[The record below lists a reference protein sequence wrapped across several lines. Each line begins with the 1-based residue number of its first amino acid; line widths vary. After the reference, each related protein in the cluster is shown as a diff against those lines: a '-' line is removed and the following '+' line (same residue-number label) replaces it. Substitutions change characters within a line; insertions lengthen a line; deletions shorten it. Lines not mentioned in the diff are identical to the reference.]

1 MTTANTL
8 DPRPLIDLIRRE
20 HTPVAVTEPGEL
32 IEDVDGRPLAV
43 TMPTSTVVH
52 MGAVILTGP
61 EWQTIARHLL
71 TVLDGTDAGDPTETL
86 PTATAPAA
94 TDPQW
99 LLDLLRAEG
108 RPITHRHA
116 PEPITDAEGHT
127 IGSTFPTTERVPL
140 RVRLTADEWERVAR
154 HLLAL
159 TDTED
164 TNR

>member
-1 MTTANTL
+1 MTTPHA
-8 DPRPLIDLIRRE
+8 LIQLLRIE
-20 HTPVAVTEPGEL
+20 HTRTAVTGPGDL
-32 IEDVDGRPLAV
+32 LEDVDGVPLAV
-43 TMPTSTVVH
+43 AAPDALADYIGPIV
-52 MGAVILTGP
+52 LTGP
-61 EWQTIARHLL
+61 EWQSIARHLL

-86 PTATAPAA
+86 PTATTPAA
-94 TDPQW
+94 TDPEW

>member
-1 MTTANTL
+1 MTNPHA
-8 DPRPLIDLIRRE
+8 LIQLLRME
-20 HTPVAVTEPGEL
+20 HTRAAITGPGHL
-32 IEDVDGRPLAV
+32 LEDADGAPLAV
-43 TMPTSTVVH
+43 TAPDPLADYIGPIV
-52 MGAVILTGP
+52 LTGP
-61 EWQTIARHLL
+61 EWQSIARDLL
-71 TVLDGTDAGDPTETL
+71 AVLDDTDAGDPTETL

-154 HLLAL
+154 HLLTL
-159 TDTED
+159 TATED